1 MALPNTYYRLDYIIF
16 SGSQKID
23 TGTNLAMSHEHY
35 KMKFYPTSA
44 GEKYIFYHN
53 KYPQPYSSL
62 SFMSSNKL
70 TYSVAYQAT
79 VNVGNYSTMNM
90 WYEVEYTSHSV
101 SSSTFVVNGDSY
113 DLTYGSRTL
122 DSASANCEIGRSYE
136 GRLEYF
142 EVYDQDTL
150 IRNFIPV
157 MRKSDSVVGMY
168 DLVNDVFYTNA
179 GTGTFSYGSIIY
191 NVSATVSPENS
202 GTVTGT
208 GNYPSG
214 TSVTLTATPNSGYK
228 FKNWKLSDDTVSDT
242 NPLTFTVTDDSS
254 LIAYFDRSA
263 NCRIKVNGTWEYGMM
278 YVKVN
283 GEWKLGTLKIK
294 QGTWKGAI

>member
-35 KMKFYPTSA
+35 RMKFYPTSA

-53 KYPQPYSSL
+53 TYPQPYSGL

-70 TYSVAYQAT
+70 TYSVAYQAN
-79 VNVGNYSTMNM
+79 VNVGNYSTLNM
-90 WYEVEYTSHSV
+90 WYEVEYTSHSI

-113 DLTYGSRTL
+113 DLTYGSRTS
-122 DSASANCEIGRSYE
+122 DSASVNCEIGRSYA

-150 IRNFIPV
+150 IRNFIPA

-179 GTGTFSYGSIIY
+179 GTGTFSYGHILYS
-191 NVSATVSPENS
+191 VSATVSPENS
-202 GTVTGT
+202 GTVSGT

-214 TSVTLTATPNSGYK
+214 TSVTLTATPASKYEFVKWSNDSTDNPYVFTISADTSLTAN
-228 FKNWKLSDDTVSDT
+228 FK
-242 NPLTFTVTDDSS
+242 
-254 LIAYFDRSA
+254 RSA
-263 NCRIKVNGTWEYGMM
+263 NCRIKVNGVWKDGMM
-278 YVKVN
+278 YIKKTSWKQ
-283 GEWKLGTLKIK
+283 GELKIK
-294 QGTWKGAI
+294 DNSWKGA